1 MELHQ
6 TALDDHPVLRPH
18 RVEVALIDPSGKISV
33 VPGVIDDLSAPVA
46 DAEGLPAPGFV
57 FPNHGDHGYAKVALD
72 AASVA
77 YAHEHL
83 AGLGDPLLRQLVWEA
98 LWEMVRDRTLP
109 STTYLDLVGRHLAG
123 EQSLPIIHMVT
134 ATVAGTVIRYVPEDR
149 IDAEASRFVD
159 VALEAIEEAPPG
171 DLRVLWARA
180 LIGLVF
186 SEADARR
193 AAALVDDPPEGL
205 IVDQDMRWAVAI
217 RWSALGVDGAD
228 ERLAAQRKLDRSDR
242 GDRAM
247 TTAAVARPDATA
259 KQEAWDR
266 LHGDGYPSLR
276 MSIAAAGGFWQRHQA
291 ELLESYVDPFFA
303 GLIGVF
309 EEREAEAAKAYFQS
323 LFPRYLVDE
332 ETRRRI
338 SDVLQESEVRPML
351 RRLLIEADD
360 DLRRSIECRALAA
373 SS

>member
-1 MELHQ
+1 
-6 TALDDHPVLRPH
+6 
-18 RVEVALIDPSGKISV
+18 
-33 VPGVIDDLSAPVA
+33 
-46 DAEGLPAPGFV
+46 
-57 FPNHGDHGYAKVALD
+57 
-72 AASVA
+72 
-77 YAHEHL
+77 
-83 AGLGDPLLRQLVWEA
+83 
-98 LWEMVRDRTLP
+98 
-109 STTYLDLVGRHLAG
+109 
-123 EQSLPIIHMVT
+123 
-134 ATVAGTVIRYVPEDR
+134 
-149 IDAEASRFVD
+149 
-159 VALEAIEEAPPG
+159 
-171 DLRVLWARA
+171 
-180 LIGLVF
+180 
-186 SEADARR
+186 
-193 AAALVDDPPEGL
+193 
-205 IVDQDMRWAVAI
+205 MRWAVAI